1 MIDNDT
7 IAAIST
13 ALGNSGINII
23 RVSGINSFDI
33 IEKVF
38 KKGKN
43 NKEFCVDDVDSHTIH
58 YGHIFFENEIIDEV
72 MVSIF
77 KSPNSYTRENV
88 VEINCH
94 GSAFVTKKILNI
106 LVKNGARLAEPGEFS
121 KRAFLNGRIDLSQA
135 EAVMEII
142 SSKNDYSLKASLS
155 HMNGALSNE
164 IKIIR
169 DIILHDV
176 AYIEA
181 ALDDPEHYDISGY
194 RDDLNI
200 NVKRCIESIDKLISS
215 FSYGRVINQ
224 GINTVIVGKP
234 NAGKSSLMNNFLNED
249 KAIVTD
255 IPGTT
260 RDTIEYSVNIG
271 NLNLNLID
279 TAGIHETEDIIEKI
293 GIEKTYDSL
302 KDAQLVL
309 YVIDT
314 SDGLT
319 DNDIELYNNIK
330 LYPHIVIFNKS
341 DKIKSKDFDRT
352 VFDNSICVEYSAIS
366 KDGYEELINLI
377 NEMFISN
384 NIDIENELFITS
396 ERHLEL
402 LEKAQGSLR
411 DVINN
416 EEYDLSEDM
425 LTIDMMDAYEYL
437 GLIIGETVNDDLF
450 NKIFSEFCMGK

>member
-1 MIDNDT
+1 MTENDT

-23 RVSGINSFDI
+23 RLSGNNSFDI
-33 IEKVF
+33 IDKIF
-38 KKGKN
+38 KKGS
-43 NKEFCVDDVDSHTIH
+43 NKKDFNVNDVDSHTIH
-58 YGHIFFENEIIDEV
+58 YGHIIFENETIDEV

-94 GSAFVTKKILNI
+94 GSVFVTKKILSI
-106 LVKNGARLAEPGEFS
+106 LIKSGARLAEPGEFS

-135 EAVMEII
+135 EAVMELI

-155 HMNGALSNE
+155 HMNGNLSNE
-164 IKIIR
+164 IKKMR
-169 DIILHDV
+169 NIILHDV

-194 RDDLNI
+194 NVELGNNI
-200 NVKRCIESIDKLISS
+200 TNCIDMIDKLTGS
-215 FSYGRVINQ
+215 FSYGRVISH
-224 GINTVIVGKP
+224 GVNTVIVGKP

-249 KAIVTD
+249 RAIVTD

-279 TAGIHETEDIIEKI
+279 TAGIHETNDVIEKI
-293 GIEKTYDSL
+293 GIKKTYDSL

-309 YVIDT
+309 YVIDI
-314 SDGLT
+314 S
-319 DNDIELYNNIK
+319 NEISNEDIELYNEINS
-330 LYPHIVIFNKS
+330 YPHIVIFNKS
-341 DKIKSKDFDRT
+341 DKNQTSDFDRSIFIKSK
-352 VFDNSICVEYSAIS
+352 CVDYSAIN
-366 KDGYEELINLI
+366 KNGFEELVSTI
-377 NEMFISN
+377 NEMFLNN
-384 NIDIENELFITS
+384 NIDIENEIFITS

-402 LEKAQGSLR
+402 LEKSRDSLSN
-411 DVINN
+411 VINN
-416 EEYDLSEDM
+416 IDIDLSEDM

-450 NKIFSEFCMGK
+450 DKIFSEFCMGK